1 MEEGKAR
8 YRYHRAWP
16 LLLFS
21 LLCYFMTGTVSS
33 IMNVSVGIMEAERG
47 WNATLLTASM
57 SIASLVNV
65 VTGFVAGRM
74 SSKGSAKRACL
85 VWGVL

>member
-1 MEEGKAR
+1 MEEEKVR

-47 WNATLLTASM
+47 WNATLLTASL

-74 SSKGSAKRACL
+74 SSKGSAKRAC
-85 VWGVL
+85 WI

>member
-33 IMNVSVGIMEAERG
+33 IMNVSVGTWEAERG
-47 WNATLLTASM
+47 
-57 SIASLVNV
+57 
-65 VTGFVAGRM
+65 
-74 SSKGSAKRACL
+74 
-85 VWGVL
+85 

>member
-1 MEEGKAR
+1 MEEEKVR

-47 WNATLLTASM
+47 WNATL
-57 SIASLVNV
+57 SLRHRFPLRRWS
-65 VTGFVAGRM
+65 TLLRDLWPVA
-74 SSKGSAKRACL
+74 
-85 VWGVL
+85 